1 MGIVPGAEDPAT
13 PRKIAGLEELGIDF
27 LDMYWHHLPT
37 YMLNRTKLKIAA
49 AIDGNFQYEELPV
62 LTRRQDVA
70 MLEASIMDKTEY
82 GHPLNLRDLVK
93 YELIATGSFKPVL
106 VPTQKRL
113 LPSDLLL
120 LREVGIKGVI
130 LGAVVTG
137 KEPQTIRETVRKF
150 KDVLP

>member
-1 MGIVPGAEDPAT
+1 
-13 PRKIAGLEELGIDF
+13 
-27 LDMYWHHLPT
+27 
-37 YMLNRTKLKIAA
+37 MLNRTKLKIAA

-120 LREVGIKGVI
+120 LREVESKYTRSSSHWQRATI
-130 LGAVVTG
+130 L
-137 KEPQTIRETVRKF
+137 RNRSKF
-150 KDVLP
+150 ECLT